1 MATTLTTAA
10 VTPDQGGGDTTV
22 TAGTHSAGRLTHA
35 PQATPED
42 GPRDPTDLT
51 SDGAA
56 PGEGGEFR
64 TQARGVMA
72 AAQAGETSPAALSVP
87 AGAVLSEET
96 SYLVDVIKYIVRRKC
111 EGVTVQLLG
120 AQLSPPRSCKGQ
132 LVGLVSTRPDV
143 FTVYYN
149 PDSIHPWVKL
159 AQEPQAA
166 LTALLA
172 GAGAS
177 GGSQPPTR
185 GPYPSGTRAP
195 AHEAAYTDHS
205 TDAGHYSSH
214 GSYDEARQG
223 GWQTRFAGPGS
234 WGGPPVTHR
243 EWEPTPEV
251 VAAYT
256 QNRVYV
262 AGGSTLERWALRTHF
277 AKCGPVES
285 VYHAP
290 TEARACFITFAHVAA
305 ARNALALGVHTV
317 SGTNGR
323 VVQCRPYVPF
333 RKSGDGQ
340 GATRVPHQV
349 PQHNPP
355 PTQAAAQE
363 PGVQAVCMSMVVPA
377 EGSYAA
383 KVKDRGGVVAPDI
396 PSQGDIE
403 QHATVASSTS
413 GSRSA
418 GDTTSEVGSHGRS
431 ESLHSAPGGFD
442 AADGEDGSGGIM
454 MAQGVTDGGHQM
466 HAHPHHHHLS
476 ADAAPMMVPMLVQG
490 HAMHTG
496 GQGHPM
502 LMMMNT
508 PVQVQQPQQP
518 SGGGIDVHMLS
529 GLMAVLS
536 PGVAAAVKIEL
547 QNKGLWPNGNDGQ
560 QWNQPQQ
567 QRAMY
572 YAQ

>member
-1 MATTLTTAA
+1 MASTPTPVA
-10 VTPDQGGGDTTV
+10 VTPDLGGVESTG
-22 TAGTHSAGRLTHA
+22 TAGTQDAGRLTHA
-35 PQATPED
+35 ADSTPKD
-42 GPRDPTDLT
+42 GPHDGADVT
-51 SDGAA
+51 SETAA
-56 PGEGGEFR
+56 PGDGGEWR
-64 TQARGVMA
+64 TQARKAGVVV
-72 AAQAGETSPAALSVP
+72 ETSPQGLCVP
-87 AGAVLSEET
+87 AGVVLSEEA
-96 SYLVDVIKYIVRRKC
+96 SYLVEVVKYVTRRKC

-132 LVGLVSTRPDV
+132 LVGLVSSRPDV
-143 FTVYYN
+143 FTVYFN

-166 LTALLA
+166 LQALLA
-172 GAGAS
+172 GAGA
-177 GGSQPPTR
+177 GGGGHPATR
-185 GPYPSGTRAP
+185 EPFAP
-195 AHEAAYTDHS
+195 RQEAAYTDHPA
-205 TDAGHYSSH
+205 DAGQYISP
-214 GSYDEARQG
+214 GSGAYDEGRPG
-223 GWQTRFAGPGS
+223 GWQTRQG
-234 WGGPPVTHR
+234 WGVAPVAHR

-277 AKCGPVES
+277 SKCGPVES

-290 TEARACFITFAHVAA
+290 TEARACFITFTHVAA
-305 ARNALALGVHTV
+305 ARQALALGVHTV

-333 RKSGDGQ
+333 RRSGDGP
-340 GATRVPHQV
+340 GASRVPHQV
-349 PQHNPP
+349 PVHAPP
-355 PTQAAAQE
+355 PTMAAAQE
-363 PGVQAVCMSMVVPA
+363 QAAQAGCMSKGVPQ

-383 KVKDRGGVVAPDI
+383 KVKDRGGVVAPDT
-396 PSQGDIE
+396 PGQGDTE

-442 AADGEDGSGGIM
+442 AADGEDGSGGMM
-454 MAQGVTDGGHQM
+454 MAQGPTEGGHQM

-476 ADAAPMMVPMLVQG
+476 ADAAPMMVPMMVQG
-490 HAMHTG
+490 HTMH

-502 LMMMNT
+502 LMMMNA
-508 PVQVQQPQQP
+508 PVQQQQQQVQPQ
-518 SGGGIDVHMLS
+518 SSGGIDVHMLS

-547 QNKGLWPNGNDGQ
+547 QNKGLWPNGNDSQ